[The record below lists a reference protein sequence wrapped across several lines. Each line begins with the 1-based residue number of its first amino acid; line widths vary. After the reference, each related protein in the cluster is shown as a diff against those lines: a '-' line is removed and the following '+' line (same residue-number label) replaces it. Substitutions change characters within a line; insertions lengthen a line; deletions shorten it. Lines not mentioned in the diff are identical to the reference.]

1 MVKVRED
8 HPVREDGSVDL
19 DLWLERLQEQVTLTD
34 LTQVRKACE
43 LSRQVY
49 AEVPP
54 EEDHW
59 GESTMGSF
67 LTGLEMAQ
75 ILAELQQDQDTLIAA
90 ILYRAV
96 REEKLTLDR
105 VRKEFGNAI
114 GTLIDGVLQMAA
126 IGSRKNPRTNESNI
140 LGTGV
145 TQVDNLRK
153 MLVAMIDD
161 VRVALIKIAERTCAI
176 RSVKDGSRKKRYLV
190 AREVFDIYAP
200 LAHRLGIGHIKW
212 ELEDLSFRYLKP
224 NDYKNIANLLDERRL
239 DRQLYINQ
247 VVEMLRERLKEA
259 GIEGE
264 VMGRAKHIYSI
275 WRKMQR
281 KNIEF
286 NQVYD
291 VRAVRILVPEI
302 RDCYT
307 VLGIVHGLWRN
318 IAHEF
323 DDYIASPKP
332 NGYRS
337 LHTAVFGPDSK
348 VLEVQIRTFDMHEE
362 AELGVCA
369 HHLYKGTDT
378 RSRHDGYEEKISW
391 LRQVLEWHDEL
402 GDSEAFGDML
412 RGDAVQDRV
421 YVFTPDGHVVDLPS
435 GATPVDFAYRVHTEI
450 GHRCRGARVNG
461 RIVPLNRPLKTGDQ
475 VEVLTGEERPRR
487 DWLNANLGY
496 VTTSRARAKV
506 AHWFKLQAK
515 DQNAE
520 AGRDIVQR
528 ELRRLALDGHNLDMA
543 ALAKNLHFKTM
554 EDMYAALGAGDLRL
568 SQIVNEVQQQVEP
581 EKPESQLDLALP
593 SNAPASEPR
602 KGTDNVRILGVGNL
616 LTTLAS
622 CCKPIPGDPIMGY
635 ITQGRGIS
643 IHREDCSNLLAL
655 RDQEPD
661 RVIGVEWGDEASTTY
676 PVDIQIEAFD
686 RAGLLRDVMMVLS
699 NERVNVLAANTA
711 TDPRSNL
718 ARLSLTIEIARL
730 EMLGRIMD
738 KINQI
743 QNVMDVHRQR
753 RGGQK

>member
-19 DLWLERLQEQVTLTD
+19 ELWLERLQELVPLSD
-34 LTQVRKACE
+34 LDQVRSACE
-43 LSRQVY
+43 LARKAYEDV
-49 AEVPP
+49 P
-54 EEDHW
+54 EEEDSW
-59 GESTMGSF
+59 SESTAGSF

-75 ILAELQQDQDTLIAA
+75 ILAELYQDQETLVAA
-90 ILYRAV
+90 ILYRSV
-96 REEKLTLDR
+96 REAKLDIKT
-105 VRKEFGNAI
+105 VRERFGQVIAD
-114 GTLIDGVLQMAA
+114 LIEGVLQMAA
-126 IGSRKNPRTNESNI
+126 IGSLKNPRSVDNV

-145 TQVDNLRK
+145 AQVDNLRK

-224 NDYKNIANLLDERRL
+224 NDYKHIAQLLDEKRL
-239 DRQLYINQ
+239 DRQLYINE
-247 VVEMLRERLKEA
+247 VVEMLRDRLKDA
-259 GIEGE
+259 AIDGE

-286 NQVYD
+286 SQVYD

-337 LHTAVFGPDSK
+337 LHTAVFGPEGK
-348 VLEVQIRTFDMHEE
+348 VLEIQIRTFSMHEE

-378 RSRHDGYEEKISW
+378 KARRDGYEEKISW

-402 GDSEAFGDML
+402 GGSEELSDML

-421 YVFTPDGHVVDLPS
+421 YVFTPEGHVVDLPS

-450 GHRCRGARVNG
+450 GHRCRGARING

-496 VTTSRARAKV
+496 VNTSRARAKV

-515 DQNAE
+515 DQNAD
-520 AGRDIVQR
+520 AGREIVQR
-528 ELRRLALDGHNLDMA
+528 ELRRLALDSHQIDMA
-543 ALAKNLHFKTM
+543 EVSRKLQYKQP

-568 SQIVNEVQQQVEP
+568 SQIINAAQLQVESD
-581 EKPESQLDLALP
+581 EKDDQQLDLGLP
-593 SNAPASEPR
+593 GSGISEPR
-602 KGTDNVRILGVGNL
+602 QGGKGVSILGVGNL
-616 LTTLAS
+616 LTTVAS
-622 CCKPIPGDPIMGY
+622 CCKPVPGDPIMGY
-635 ITQGRGIS
+635 ITQGRGVS

-655 RDQEPD
+655 KDQEPD
-661 RVIGVEWGDEASTTY
+661 RVIGVDWGEERATTY
-676 PVDIQIEAFD
+676 PVDVSIEAFD
-686 RAGLLRDVMMVLS
+686 RAGLLRDVMMVLA
-699 NERVNVLAANTA
+699 NEHINVLAANTA
-711 TDPRSNL
+711 TDRKSNL

-730 EMLGRIMD
+730 DMLGRVMD

-743 QNVMDVHRQR
+743 QNVMDVHRER
-753 RGGQK
+753 RGG

>member
-8 HPVREDGSVDL
+8 HPIREDGSVDL
-19 DLWLERLQEQVTLTD
+19 DLWLERLQEQVKLVD
-34 LTQVRKACE
+34 PAQVCKACE
-43 LSRQVY
+43 VARQ
-49 AEVPP
+49 AQADVPP
-54 EEDHW
+54 EEDSW
-59 GESTMGSF
+59 GSNTLGSF

-75 ILAELQQDQDTLIAA
+75 ILAELQQDQETLVAA

-96 REEKLTLDR
+96 REHKLALER
-105 VRKEFGNAI
+105 VRKEFGATI
-114 GTLIDGVLQMAA
+114 AQLIDGVLQMAA
-126 IGSRKNPRTNESNI
+126 IGSLKNPRSEANV
-140 LGTGV
+140 LGTGA

-176 RSVKDGSRKKRYLV
+176 RGVKDGSRKKRYLV

-224 NDYKNIANLLDERRL
+224 NDYKHIARLLDERRL
-239 DRQLYINQ
+239 DRQLYINEA
-247 VVEMLRERLKEA
+247 VELLRSRLKDA
-259 GIEGE
+259 SIDGQ

-286 NQVYD
+286 SQVYD

-337 LHTAVFGPDSK
+337 LHTAVFGPEGK
-348 VLEVQIRTFDMHEE
+348 VLEVQIRTFTMHEE

-378 RSRHDGYEEKISW
+378 RSRRDGYEEKISW

-402 GDSEAFGDML
+402 GDSETFGEML

-421 YVFTPDGHVVDLPS
+421 YVFTPDGHVVDLPN

-450 GHRCRGARVNG
+450 GHRCRGARING
-461 RIVPLNRPLKTGDQ
+461 RIVPLNRQLKTGDQ

-487 DWLNANLGY
+487 DWLNSNLGY

-515 DQNAE
+515 DQNAD
-520 AGRDIVQR
+520 AGRDMVLR
-528 ELRRLALDGHNLDMA
+528 EFRRLAIDAHQVDMQTVA
-543 ALAKNLHFKTM
+543 HNLHFKQG
-554 EDMYAALGAGDLRL
+554 EDMYAAVGAGDLRL
-568 SQIVNEVQQQVEP
+568 SQIVNEAQRQVEADEP
-581 EKPESQLDLALP
+581 EEQLDLALP
-593 SNAPASEPR
+593 SGVSDEPR
-602 KGTDNVRILGVGNL
+602 KGGSGVRIQGVGNL
-616 LTTLAS
+616 LTTVAS
-622 CCKPIPGDPIMGY
+622 CCKPVPGDPIMGY
-635 ITQGRGIS
+635 ITQGRGVS

-661 RVIGVEWGDEASTTY
+661 RVIGVDWGDEESTKY
-676 PVDIQIEAFD
+676 PVDISIEAFD
-686 RAGLLRDVMMVLS
+686 RSGLLRDVMMVLA
-699 NERVNVLAANTA
+699 NEHINVLAANTA
-711 TDPRSNL
+711 TDRKSNV

-730 EMLGRIMD
+730 DLLGRVMD

-743 QNVMDVHRQR
+743 QNVMDVHRER
-753 RGGQK
+753 RGSRS